1 MKKKIYEMPK
11 VAVTA
16 IEAESFCAASIEN
29 VLDSGTEIDGSA
41 MMSKENRG
49 FDVWGGDSEE

>member
-1 MKKKIYEMPK
+1 MPK

-41 MMSKENRG
+41 MLSKENRG